1 MQTLSKE
8 EEGKNGNPLDYEAV
22 AESKK
27 FKKLMNDK
35 KKFLIP
41 LTVFFL
47 LIYFSLPVLSAY
59 STVLNRP
66 FIGDITWAWVL
77 AIAQF
82 VMTWALC
89 TIYVRKA
96 THFDGA
102 ADEIIAENLRESGKK
117 QSGTHG

>member
-8 EEGKNGNPLDYEAV
+8 EEGKNGHSLDYEAV
-22 AESKK
+22 AGSNK
-27 FKKLMNDK
+27 FKSLMKDK
-35 KKFLIP
+35 KKFLIS

-47 LIYFSLPVLSAY
+47 VIYFSLPVLSAY
-59 STVLNRP
+59 STVLNQP

-77 AIAQF
+77 AFVQF

-96 THFDGA
+96 AHFDGA
-102 ADEIIAENLRESGKK
+102 ADEILAEHLNESGKN
-117 QSGTHG
+117 Q